1 MKRKNKTVLVVA
13 AHPDDEILGCGG
25 TIARHVAEGDS
36 VKLLIMTDGVG
47 SRLITK
53 QLDKIN
59 RADALKRAA
68 KIIGVQH
75 FMQFSFPDN
84 QMDIVP
90 LLEIVKTIEPIIQ
103 KEMPDIVYT
112 HHSGDL
118 NVDHRKT
125 LAAVLTACRPQPGL
139 SVRQIYGFEILSST
153 EWSAPQANPFSPN
166 LFVDI
171 SSYLKTKLKAV
182 KVYKNEIKP
191 IPHSRSYQHVK
202 TLARHRGNSTG
213 FYAAEAFMIIR
224 ELR

>member
-1 MKRKNKTVLVVA
+1 LVVA

-25 TIARHVAEGDS
+25 TVARHVAEGDS
-36 VKLLIMTDGVG
+36 VKLLIMTDGVS

-59 RADALKRAA
+59 RTKALKSAA
-68 KIIGVQH
+68 KILGVQNSV
-75 FMQFSFPDN
+75 QFNLPDN
-84 QMDIVP
+84 QMDTVP

-103 KEMPDIVYT
+103 KERPDIVYT
-112 HHSGDL
+112 HHAGDL

-125 LAAVLTACRPQPGL
+125 LAAVLTACRPQPSL

-153 EWSAPQANPFSPN
+153 DWSAPQTNQFSPN

-171 SSYLKTKLKAV
+171 SNYLKTKLKAL
-182 KVYKNEIKP
+182 KAYKKEMKP
-191 IPHSRSYQHVK
+191 APHSRSYQHVEI
-202 TLARHRGNSTG
+202 LARHRGNSIG

-224 ELR
+224 DLR

>member
-1 MKRKNKTVLVVA
+1 LVVA

-25 TIARHVAEGDS
+25 TVARHVAEGDS
-36 VKLLIMTDGVG
+36 VKLLIMTDGVS

-59 RADALKRAA
+59 RTKALKSAA
-68 KIIGVQH
+68 KILGVQN
-75 FMQFSFPDN
+75 FVQFNLPDN
-84 QMDIVP
+84 QMDTVP

-103 KEMPDIVYT
+103 KERPDIVYT
-112 HHSGDL
+112 HHAGDL

-125 LAAVLTACRPQPGL
+125 LAAVLTACRPQPSL

-153 EWSAPQANPFSPN
+153 DWSAPQTNQFSPN

-171 SSYLKTKLKAV
+171 SNYLKTKLKAL
-182 KVYKNEIKP
+182 KAYKKEMKP
-191 IPHSRSYQHVK
+191 APHSRSYQHVEI
-202 TLARHRGNSTG
+202 LARHRGNSIG

-224 ELR
+224 DLR